1 METVTPQRVSNKRRL
16 LENALALYA
25 NQFAG
30 YIFPLILIPYIARTL
45 HPAAL
50 GKVAMAQ
57 VFAAWSAMLMN
68 FGFSL
73 SASREVAMS
82 QEDPAKL
89 SEIFSSVMAAKG
101 MLACIVVLL
110 AAVAGHYVQIFRDSP
125 SFLFAALL
133 IAAMN
138 GMNLTWFFL
147 GLERVRF
154 ITFFDLAAKTCSLT
168 GVLLTVKGP
177 QDAWKVLAFQGAGA
191 AIPAAAGMMMALR
204 YAKLKAPTFARTW
217 RTIAQSWSF
226 FLVNSII
233 TFYGSANVMILGT
246 IQSARIVGFYSGAD
260 KSVRPFC
267 NLFGPITQALYP
279 RMSILVN
286 VNFREASRLAFRSMR
301 ILVSAGIAMGLIVS
315 ISAPLIV
322 KILLGNDYL
331 ASIPVVRLLAWL
343 IPLTA
348 AGFSVGQQGMLPFG
362 FEKMFVRTVMVSA
375 AVDVCLA
382 FFLSAKVGA
391 VGLVLAMLV
400 AETIT
405 VVGNYWYLSYRGV
418 APHQWH
424 RQREVPISQVL
435 ASQGHTYWRS
445 PNTSTDAANS
455 DQLEVSV
462 EILREEARID

>member
-1 METVTPQRVSNKRRL
+1 METINHQRVSNKRRL

-57 VFAAWSAMLMN
+57 VFATWSAMLMN

-73 SASREVAMS
+73 SASREVATS
-82 QEDPAKL
+82 QDDPAKL
-89 SEIFSSVMAAKG
+89 SEIFSSVLAAKG

-110 AAVAGHYVQIFRDSP
+110 AILAGRYVQIFRETP

-154 ITFFDLAAKTCSLT
+154 ITFFDLAAKSCSLA

-191 AIPAAAGMMMALR
+191 TIPAAAGMVIAMR
-204 YAKLKAPTFARTW
+204 YAKLKVPTLARTW

-233 TFYGSANVMILGT
+233 TFYGSANIMILGT
-246 IQSARIVGFYSGAD
+246 VQSARIVGFYSGAD
-260 KSVRPFC
+260 KCVRPFC

-279 RMSILVN
+279 RISILVN

-301 ILVSAGIAMGLIVS
+301 ILVSLGIAIGLIVS

-322 KILLGNDYL
+322 KIMLGNDYL
-331 ASIPVVRLLAWL
+331 ASIPVIRLLAWL

-348 AGFSVGQQGMLPFG
+348 AGFCVGQQGMLPFG
-362 FEKMFVRTVMVSA
+362 FEKIFVRTVMVCA
-375 AVDVCLA
+375 VVDVCLA
-382 FFLSAKVGA
+382 YVFSSKVGA
-391 VGLVLAMLV
+391 VGLVLAMII

-405 VVGNYWYLSYRGV
+405 VVGNYWYLSSRGV

-424 RQREVPISQVL
+424 QQREVPISQVL
-435 ASQGHTYWRS
+435 SSQGHAHWPS
-445 PNTSTDAANS
+445 P
-455 DQLEVSV
+455 EISV
-462 EILREEARID
+462 ETLREEARTD

>member
-1 METVTPQRVSNKRRL
+1 MPGDPLETLTRQRVSDKKRL

-57 VFAAWSAMLMN
+57 VFAAWAAMLMN

-73 SASREVAMS
+73 SASREVAIS

-89 SEIFSSVMAAKG
+89 SEIFSSVLAAKG

-110 AAVAGHYVQIFRDSP
+110 AVFAGHYVQIFRESP
-125 SFLFAALL
+125 AFLFAALL
-133 IAAMN
+133 IATMN

-154 ITFFDLAAKTCSLT
+154 ITFFDLAAKTCSLV

-177 QDAWKVLAFQGAGA
+177 QDAWKVLAFQGVGA
-191 AIPAAAGMMMALR
+191 TIPAAAGMVIALR
-204 YAKLKAPTFARTW
+204 YAKIKVPSLARTW
-217 RTIAQSWSF
+217 QSIAQSWSF

-246 IQSARIVGFYSGAD
+246 VQSARIVGFYSGGD
-260 KSVRPFC
+260 KTVRPFC

-279 RMSILVN
+279 RISILTG

-301 ILVSAGIAMGLIVS
+301 ILVSLGFAMGLIVS

-322 KILLGNDYL
+322 KVMLGNDYL
-331 ASIPVVRLLAWL
+331 ASIPVIRLLAWL

-348 AGFSVGQQGMLPFG
+348 AGFCVGQQGMLPFG
-362 FEKMFVRTVMVSA
+362 FEKIFVRTVMVSA
-375 AVDVCLA
+375 IIDVSLA
-382 FFLSAKVGA
+382 FVFSSKVGA
-391 VGLVLAMLV
+391 VGLVLAMLI

-405 VVGNYWYLSYRGV
+405 VIGNYWYLSYRGV

-424 RQREVPISQVL
+424 QQREVPLSQVL
-435 ASQGHTYWRS
+435 SSQAHAHRRS
-445 PNTSTDAANS
+445 P
-455 DQLEVSV
+455 EVSV
-462 EILREEARID
+462 ETLREEAQID

>member
-1 METVTPQRVSNKRRL
+1 MPLDPGGILKTVAPERISTRKRL
-16 LENALALYA
+16 LENAVSLYI

-30 YIFPLILIPYIARTL
+30 YLFPLILIPYLARTL

-57 VFAAWSAMLMN
+57 VFATWSGMLMD
-68 FGFSL
+68 FGFNL

-82 QEDPAKL
+82 QQNPDKL
-89 SEIFSSVMAAKG
+89 SEILSSVLAAKA
-101 MLACIVVLL
+101 MLACVVVLL
-110 AAVAGHYVQIFRDSP
+110 ALVAGHYVQIFRETP

-133 IAAMN
+133 IAAMQ
-138 GMNLTWFFL
+138 GTSSGWFFL
-147 GLERVRF
+147 GIERLRL

-168 GVLLTVKGP
+168 GVLLTVHGP
-177 QDAWKVLAFQGAGA
+177 QDAWRVLAFQGLGA
-191 AIPAAAGMMMALR
+191 AIPTVFGLRMALR
-204 YAKLKAPTFARTW
+204 YAKLRIPTFKRVWKTLS
-217 RTIAQSWSF
+217 QSWSF

-267 NLFGPITQALYP
+267 NLFGPISQTLYP
-279 RMSILVN
+279 RVSALVGT
-286 VNFREASRLAFRSMR
+286 NFREASRLAFRSMR
-301 ILVSAGIAMGLIVS
+301 ILVSLGCLMGVVVS

-322 KILLGNDYL
+322 RILLGREYL
-331 ASIPVVRLLAWL
+331 ASIPIIRLLACF

-348 AGFSVGQQGMLPFG
+348 AGFCVGQQGMLPFG
-362 FEKMFVRTVMVSA
+362 LEKMFVRTVFVSA

-382 FFLSAKVGA
+382 FFLASRLGA
-391 VGLVLAMLV
+391 LGIVVAMIV

-405 VVGNYWYLSYRGV
+405 VVGNYGYLSYRRL

-424 RQREVPISQVL
+424 MQREVPLSQVL
-435 ASQGHTYWRS
+435 AERCPGRLA
-445 PNTSTDAANS
+445 TDP
-455 DQLEVSV
+455 V
-462 EILREEARID
+462 